1 MLWLI
6 GHGPEE
12 GPEGPCFL
20 TCRATREGVNVGRGQ
35 VWGRRG
41 SLGCVGW
48 LRGTCTGRVQWAD
61 GVCVKPGKAWAGDS
75 LGVIGSSEASSWAGV
90 RPSAVE

>member
-41 SLGCVGW
+41 QSWMCGM
-48 LRGTCTGRVQWAD
+48 A
-61 GVCVKPGKAWAGDS
+61 AGDLHRTCPVGRWS
-75 LGVIGSSEASSWAGV
+75 LCEAGKGLG
-90 RPSAVE
+90 RRQFGCHRLQ